1 MSLVV
6 LPFSKQALNQALEIL
21 KSGGVVAHAT
31 ETCYGFACDLS
42 NPEAVKRLFDLK
54 KRPYDSPV
62 SALFPTVAEA
72 KKFVEWNEEA
82 GKLAKKY
89 LPGPLTLVL
98 PIKNPPSFLPSPG
111 TGEGSG
117 VGALGI
123 RISSHPLAC
132 ELAERFGK
140 PLSTTS
146 ANVHGEKNTYSAAEI
161 IEQFMF
167 QEIKPDMIIDSGK
180 MIETPSSTVI
190 DLTSGKGKMLRK
202 GVVGD

>member
-98 PIKNPPSFLPSPG
+98 PIKNPPSFL
-111 TGEGSG
+111 
-117 VGALGI
+117 GI

-190 DLTSGKGKMLRK
+190 DLTSGKGKILRK